1 MWMHIVIFIGL
12 GGVFLGGILGKIP
25 YKKYMSQGEF
35 RRLLLVVLLG
45 NLIGMGVTWQN
56 NQDRFLQEEAYV
68 LRPEYGQG
76 NKRQQFQI
84 NTPQEETMVAIDI
97 PEQPGEEGVVEEGE
111 DTMNREESFLEEV
124 RAAASA
130 LNEEKGDERRYY
142 LPSQVN
148 GQKISWAYPVDRG
161 GNMLVSL
168 AILAAIVI
176 FVGKERE
183 KERQRQLQQEQML
196 LDYPNLVTKLCLLM
210 QAGMTVRRAFSKT
223 ALDYKRGKN
232 LGQPQR
238 YAYEEMLVT
247 HYEMESGVS
256 QAQAYESFGQR
267 CQQEQYRT
275 LGTLLAQNLRRGGKG
290 LLDIL
295 ERESQS
301 AFADRKRRA
310 RIQGE
315 AAATKLLIPMVLMLL
330 VVLIILLV
338 PACMSFYG

>member
-1 MWMHIVIFIGL
+1 MWIHIVILAGL
-12 GGVFLGGILGKIP
+12 GGVWLGGCLRKIP
-25 YKKYMSQGEF
+25 YEKYMSRGDF
-35 RRLLLVVLLG
+35 RRLLLIVLVG
-45 NLIGMGVTWQN
+45 NLMGMGLTWQN
-56 NQDRFLQEEAYV
+56 NHDRLLREGAYV

-76 NKRQQFQI
+76 NRRQQFQV
-84 NTPQEETMVAIDI
+84 NTPQEETVVAIDI
-97 PEQPGEEGVVEEGE
+97 PERPGEEETQEEE
-111 DTMNREESFLEEV
+111 PVKSREESFPEEV
-124 RAAASA
+124 RAAAAA
-130 LNEEKGDERRYY
+130 LNEEKQDENRYY
-142 LPSQVN
+142 LPTQVG
-148 GQKISWAYPVDRG
+148 GQRLRWAYPVDYG
-161 GNMLVSL
+161 GHMLASL

-183 KERQRQLQQEQML
+183 KERLRQRRQEQML

-223 ALDYKRGKN
+223 ALDYKRSRKAGH
-232 LGQPQR
+232 PQR
-238 YAYEEMLVT
+238 YAYEEMLAA

-256 QAQAYESFGQR
+256 QAQAYESFGKR
-267 CQQEQYRT
+267 CGQAQYRT
-275 LGTLLAQNLRRGGKG
+275 LATLLAQNLRRGGKG

-301 AFADRKRRA
+301 AFEDRKRRA
-310 RIQGE
+310 KIQGE